1 VSGEFVVRSRGVSR
15 VLTEIMIVVIVIAM
29 ISAFAAQQSGLLSSL
44 GQSPALDLS
53 ASQAWVSPVDGSG
66 QILLKVRNSGTGMLR
81 IKSITFVAAKVTPTV
96 IYFTSG
102 SAPTPA
108 FNATGIFTAQAGH
121 MYTDTNGAGITSD
134 GYLFVPGGARVTLEF
149 TFTEKLSNVFNA
161 GSTYKLTIETSGEV
175 YSASVTFS
183 G

>member
-1 VSGEFVVRSRGVSR
+1 MRSKGVSR
-15 VLTEIMIVVIVIAM
+15 VLTEILIVVIVIAM
-29 ISAFAAQQSGLLSSL
+29 VGAFAAQQTGLLSSL
-44 GQSPALDLS
+44 GQSPSLDLS
-53 ASQAWVSPVDGSG
+53 ASQAWVNPVDGSG

-81 IKSITFVAAKVTPTV
+81 IKSITFVATKVVSPGTAV

-108 FNATGIFTAQAGH
+108 FNATGIFTTPQTGH

-149 TFTEKLSNVFNA
+149 AFTSQLSSVFNA
-161 GSTYKLTIETSGEV
+161 GSTYKLTVETSGEV
-175 YSASVTFS
+175 YSASLTFS

>member
-1 VSGEFVVRSRGVSR
+1 MRSRGVSR

-81 IKSITFVAAKVTPTV
+81 IKSITFVATKVASTV

-108 FNATGIFTAQAGH
+108 FNATGIFTTPQTGH

-161 GSTYKLTIETSGEV
+161 GSTYKLTVETSGEV
-175 YSASVTFS
+175 YSSTLTFS